1 MVTTIAALLGW
12 SLSVAAVAGAQD
24 LPDLIELD
32 SGSSSFFL
40 WGGWDLAILF
50 LDCAEL
56 TEGLGFLHGRG

>member
-40 WGGWDLAILF
+40 FGGVGIWLF
-50 LDCAEL
+50 FFWIVLS
-56 TEGLGFLHGRG
+56 

>member
-40 WGGWDLAILF
+40 RGG
-50 LDCAEL
+50 
-56 TEGLGFLHGRG
+56 GVGFGYSFFF

>member
-40 WGGWDLAILF
+40 FLGGVGIWLF
-50 LDCAEL
+50 F
-56 TEGLGFLHGRG
+56 FLIVLS